1 MKGNHGRLF
10 TESDVRELVAKAAA
24 RGALAHDDL
33 GIVDSVMADVRDG
46 REHDLTFAPDEPLFV
61 LRGSDPV
68 TGPTIAAYTLGLL
81 NMDELSEDDPR
92 VAAAAATRE
101 AIEAWQSEN
110 PDRVKVPD

>member
-1 MKGNHGRLF
+1 MDAKHGRLY
-10 TESDVRELVAKAAA
+10 TADDVAEIASLARQYEREGQSLRRPTSAIVADLDAA
-24 RGALAHDDL
+24 G
-33 GIVDSVMADVRDG
+33 V
-46 REHDLTFAPDEPLFV
+46 LTFSADEPLFV
-61 LRGSDPV
+61 LRGTDPV